1 MAAAAR
7 PLRTLNALHKL
18 FGQRWH
24 ELTRLEVSDSGISLS
39 FAEPPPAL
47 AMLPEPMPQP
57 LPLSAPDK
65 PLPEPPLN
73 DADLALSPPAG
84 MLAPPP
90 EEQN

>member
-24 ELTRLEVSDSGISLS
+24 ELTRLEVSDTGINLA
-39 FAEPPPAL
+39 FAEPQRQQAVIPAAAYPAPP
-47 AMLPEPMPQP
+47 P
-57 LPLSAPDK
+57 APDK